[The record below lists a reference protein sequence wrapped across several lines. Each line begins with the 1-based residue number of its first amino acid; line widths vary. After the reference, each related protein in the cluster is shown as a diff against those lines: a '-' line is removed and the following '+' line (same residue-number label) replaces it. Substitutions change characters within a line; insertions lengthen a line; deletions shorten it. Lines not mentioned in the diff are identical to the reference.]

1 MARSTFE
8 GPILSGD
15 NRFGAQRD
23 VGPVLL
29 SQSCLLDFSN
39 TTAGTAGYGGGSGQF
54 VTSNT
59 LPNSIAT
66 IYTPQAGVFSNTGPT
81 AATAPTAD
89 ATGTNYRGAVFLL
102 PYQSYIQNIF
112 IDNIVQPTDGTHAVT
127 SIQPYIANNFVTT
140 GGTYATVAAI
150 TGSSI
155 GRSTATFTA
164 AQYANAQST
173 LQDVQNLHPGQQP
186 TWFSQVV
193 VNLALTVSALT
204 TVNAGKINIIIQY
217 VQNDP
222 SVNVGNSTTYPYG
235 NYD

>member
-1 MARSTFE
+1 MARSTFD

-15 NRFGAQRD
+15 NRFGAQRN

-39 TTAGTAGYGGGSGQF
+39 TTIGTAGYGGSSGIF

-59 LPNSIAT
+59 LPNSQAT
-66 IYTPQAGVFSNTGPT
+66 IYTPQAGSFVNTGPT

-89 ATGTNYRGAVFLL
+89 ASGTNYRGAVFLL
-102 PYQSYIQNIF
+102 PYQSYIQNIY
-112 IDNIVQPTDGTHAVT
+112 IDNIVQPTDGTNAVT
-127 SIQPYIANNFVTT
+127 AIQPYIANNFVTT
-140 GGTYATVAAI
+140 GGTYATVASI
-150 TGSSI
+150 TGSSV

-164 AQYANAQST
+164 AQYVNAQST
-173 LQDVQNLHPGQQP
+173 LQDVQNLQPGQQP

-193 VNLALTVSALT
+193 VNLKLTVTSLGS
-204 TVNAGKINIIIQY
+204 VNAGKLNIIIQY
-217 VQNDP
+217 VQNDQ
-222 SVNVGNSTTYPYG
+222 SINVGNATTYPYG